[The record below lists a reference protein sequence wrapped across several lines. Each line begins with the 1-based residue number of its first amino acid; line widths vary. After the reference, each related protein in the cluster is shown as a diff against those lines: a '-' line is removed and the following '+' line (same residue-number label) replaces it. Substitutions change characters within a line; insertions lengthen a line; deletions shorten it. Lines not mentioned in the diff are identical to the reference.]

1 MTIDV
6 DRIRSKLNDIGKALG
21 RLKAFQPLSRE
32 EFLQSED
39 NQDIARSRLL
49 TGIEAALNVCYQL
62 SAKKLN
68 QVPEDYADCFIGLG
82 RAGLIPQDLASR
94 LASMA
99 KFRNRLVHLYWDID
113 YQQVHEIICNDLGDL
128 ESFMHEVGKLLAE
141 ER

>member
-1 MTIDV
+1 LTIDA
-6 DRIRSKLNDIGKALG
+6 DRIRSKLNDIGKSLK

-32 EFLQSED
+32 AFLQSED

-49 TGIEAALNVCYQL
+49 TGIEAALNVCYHL

-68 QVPEDYADCFIGLG
+68 QVPGDYADCFIGLG
-82 RAGLIPQDLASR
+82 RAGLIPQDLAYR

-113 YQQVHEIICNDLGDL
+113 YEQVHEMICNDLGDL
-128 ESFMHEVGKLLAE
+128 ESFMHEVGKLLVDE
-141 ER
+141 